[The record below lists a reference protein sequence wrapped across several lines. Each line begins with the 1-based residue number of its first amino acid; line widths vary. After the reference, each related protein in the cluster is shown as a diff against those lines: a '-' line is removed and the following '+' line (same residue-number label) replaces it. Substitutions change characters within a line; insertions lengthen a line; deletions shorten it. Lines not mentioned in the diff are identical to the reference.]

1 MFNAIC
7 LGFYGLQEDIITS
20 VTSNIHIYMDN
31 EQSNTMRLNI
41 FSSYESFERC
51 CFILTLI

>member
-20 VTSNIHIYMDN
+20 VTSKIHVYIY
-31 EQSNTMRLNI
+31 I
-41 FSSYESFERC
+41 FVSISINR
-51 CFILTLI
+51 IQRG